1 MKINNKIFCKKSAI
15 TLIEVVIAAGLFSLL
30 MLAAYRLFFAEIRSI
45 STALSHIGV
54 NENARRFFAHFGND
68 IRNANWV
75 EYPDKLTRE
84 VVDVLMPID
93 EGKVCVL
100 KRQVFDFKIKPPDTA
115 FLKTEKTT
123 YFLKKANDGT
133 SDLFKKVESNIP
145 NMGGGVS
152 NREFEKKICGGIK
165 SLLLYISNRKPV
177 TITKFS
183 GLKPFKSLIAY
194 EPYSLNGRGPYLVH
208 VKAVFIRKGRKGKE
222 ERGAHQLETCFSV
235 RGRLNGIHP

>member
-1 MKINNKIFCKKSAI
+1 MIINNKIFSKRSAI
-15 TLIEVVIAAGLFSLL
+15 TLIEVVIAGALFTLL

-45 STALSHIGV
+45 RTALSHIGV
-54 NENARRFFAHFGND
+54 NENARRFFAHLGND

-93 EGKVCVL
+93 VGKVCVL
-100 KRQVFDFKIKPPDTA
+100 KRQIFDFKIKPPDTA
-115 FLKTEKTT
+115 FLKTEKIT
-123 YFLKKANDGT
+123 YFLKKTEDGT
-133 SDLFKKVESNIP
+133 SDLFKKVESNFP
-145 NMGGGVS
+145 SMSSGGS
-152 NREFEKKICGGIK
+152 KKDFEKRICGGIK
-165 SLLLYISNRKPV
+165 NLLLYTSNRKPV
-177 TITKFS
+177 TVTKFA

-208 VKAVFIRKGRKGKE
+208 IKATFIRKGRKGKE
-222 ERGAHQLETCFSV
+222 ERGAHQLETCFCV